1 MMLIHRYLLCSLHL
15 FTFNLVASLFPTIKE
30 GRKMAE
36 KEHGDETSTFSLD
49 EIERIRVQELVE
61 KTNGIPPERFIQNE
75 FNRPISDLPVAKV
88 PVIDLSLIE
97 SNDFEQRQQEHFRLK
112 SASLSWGLFQVVKHG
127 IPISLLDDVRNVT
140 RLFFQQPP
148 KEKQMYS
155 SDGKV
160 PDWNQG
166 YGSDTILS
174 HDQILDWND
183 KLYLSVYPEKAKN
196 IDLWPPEPKSF
207 RNLGLDDD
215 YFIDNGA
222 KGRIFERF
230 TYYPH
235 CSKPDLVLGLK
246 PHSDA
251 SSLTIILQEDKVPG
265 LQVYNNELGWTKVST
280 VPNALLVFIGD
291 GMEIMSNGQ
300 YKSPIHRVVTNSERD
315 RISLT
320 TFVLPELEKELRPVD
335 YLIDGG
341 KPTLYKKML
350 VKDYEKQHLLDFTQ
364 GKIYINSMK
373 A

>member
-1 MMLIHRYLLCSLHL
+1 
-15 FTFNLVASLFPTIKE
+15 
-30 GRKMAE
+30 MAE

-49 EIERIRVQELVE
+49 EIERIRVQELTE
-61 KTNGIPPERFIQNE
+61 KTNGIPPDRFIQNE
-75 FNRPISDLPVAKV
+75 SNRPISDLPLAKV

-97 SNDFEQRQQEHFRLK
+97 SNDFQQRQQENFRLK
-112 SASLSWGLFQVVKHG
+112 SASLSWGLFQVVEYG
-127 IPISLLDDVRNVT
+127 IPISLLDDVRNIT

-160 PDWNQG
+160 PDWNEG
-166 YGSDTILS
+166 YGSDAILS

-183 KLYLSVYPEKAKN
+183 KLYLFVYPEKAKN
-196 IDLWPPEPKSF
+196 MDLWPPEPKSF
-207 RNLGLDDD
+207 REIANAFTQELMMLIDKVFKALARNLGLDDN

-222 KGRIFERF
+222 KGRISERF

-265 LQVYNNELGWTKVST
+265 LQVYNNELGWAKVPT
-280 VPNALLVFIGD
+280 LPNALLVFIGD
-291 GMEIMSNGQ
+291 EMEIMSNGQ
-300 YKSPIHRVVTNSERD
+300 YKSPIHRVVTDSERD

-320 TFVLPELEKELRPVD
+320 AFVFPESEKELRPVD
-335 YLIDGG
+335 YLIEEG

-364 GKIYINSMK
+364 GKISINSMK